1 MQILPCI
8 VVKVYNVHGK
18 VLIKNM
24 RMLVNHVISII
35 KVVRVETMR
44 LAQGQGQ
51 AGHIRADR
59 TFFHQYQLSAV
70 TKISVSANK
79 WP

>member
-8 VVKVYNVHGK
+8 VVKVYVGRIL

-35 KVVRVETMR
+35 KVVRGETMR

-59 TFFHQYQLSAV
+59 TLFHQHQLSAV